1 MSNALSEA
9 LRDVLPKDAA
19 ASWAILRDILPKSM
33 TLFGGTAIAVHLHHR
48 VSRDLDFF
56 FDDPTFDLD
65 ALKAQL
71 ESLRPTAVTYQDKK
85 TLNALFGET
94 KIQFLSSTGQRD
106 IQPATNIEGIQVAG
120 LRDLAAT
127 KMKVVADRGE
137 LRDYF
142 DIMVIEQRTSI
153 TTESALL
160 DYEFRYNDTNPNNVI
175 GIVRGLGY
183 LGDVIDDPGLPVT
196 RDSIETYWQ
205 SRQIGIIESLDST
218 GYVVASTPPPVQ
230 HHQVSQ
236 ANPQPASWGE
246 GKVWVEPHTRNGR
259 HVDGYWRRR

>member
-1 MSNALSEA
+1 MSNALSKA
-9 LRDVLPKDAA
+9 LRDVLPKDTA

-33 TLFGGTAIAVHLHHR
+33 TLFGGTAIAAHLHHR
-48 VSRDLDFF
+48 LSRDLDFF

-127 KMKVVADRGE
+127 KLKVVADRGE

-196 RDSIETYWQ
+196 RGRIETYWQ
-205 SRQIGIIESLDST
+205 SRQISIIQSLDST
-218 GYVVASTPPPVQ
+218 GYVIASTPPPAQ

-259 HVDGYWRRR
+259 RVDGYWRRR